1 MPTMTIKN
9 VPEDLYARIKESA
22 SEHGRSM
29 NNEVIYLLKRGCHG
43 RRIDVE
49 HFLAK
54 AEAIRNKLV
63 LPPLTDEALSVAKRE
78 GRP

>member
-9 VPEDLYARIKESA
+9 IPEDLYKRIKESA

-29 NNEVIYLLKRGCHG
+29 NNEVIFLLKRAYFDQ
-43 RRIDVE
+43 RIDAE
-49 HFLAK
+49 HFLGR
-54 AEAIRNKLV
+54 AEAIRNKFA
-63 LPPLTDEALSVAKRE
+63 LPPLTDQALNAAKRE